1 MSPSR
6 DPINPK
12 VNSWM
17 SSDQGR
23 RSATAR
29 AARGQTGSP
38 TGQRAFSASVLRLAK
53 KLGLKPEELAEKIPA
68 DTLRRLKYP
77 VREKREADGSTVYER
92 DLDVSEGL
100 IPLVRK

>member
-1 MSPSR
+1 MPSK
-6 DPINPK
+6 DPINTK
-12 VNSWM
+12 ANSWRT
-17 SSDQGR
+17 DPGR
-23 RSATAR
+23 HGETAR

-38 TGQRAFSASVLRLAK
+38 TGQRAFSATVLRLAK
-53 KLGLKPEELAEKIPA
+53 ALGRKPEEVAERFSA

-77 VREKREADGSTVYER
+77 MREKHEADGKTVYER